1 MEKQIDK
8 SNIFR
13 KQSLERVKSPEQLND
28 YLHVTSP
35 AIWVVLVTV
44 LLLIGVLFAWSAFT
58 AYESSATGIGT
69 VSGGTMTVVF
79 DNENTASNVQTG
91 MNVTVGDVTGVISS
105 VGIGTDGRLAAVA
118 QINMPDGVYEA
129 KVTYKQT
136 QVISLL
142 LG

>member
-1 MEKQIDK
+1 MGTQTDK
-8 SNIFR
+8 SNLFR

-28 YLHVTSP
+28 YLHVTNP
-35 AIWVVLVTV
+35 ATWVVLVTV

-58 AYESSATGIGT
+58 AYESSATGVGT

-79 DNENTASNVQTG
+79 DNDNTASNIQTG

-105 VGIGTDGRLAAVA
+105 VGRDTDGRIAAVA

-142 LG
+142 LN

>member
-1 MEKQIDK
+1 
-8 SNIFR
+8 
-13 KQSLERVKSPEQLND
+13 
-28 YLHVTSP
+28 
-35 AIWVVLVTV
+35 
-44 LLLIGVLFAWSAFT
+44 
-58 AYESSATGIGT
+58 
-69 VSGGTMTVVF
+69 
-79 DNENTASNVQTG
+79 

-105 VGIGTDGRLAAVA
+105 VGMDTDGRLAAVA

>member
-1 MEKQIDK
+1 MGTQTDK
-8 SNIFR
+8 SNLFR
-13 KQSLERVKSPEQLND
+13 KQSIERVKSPEQLND

-44 LLLIGVLFAWSAFT
+44 LMLMGVLFAWSAFT
-58 AYESSATGIGT
+58 AYESSAMGIGT

-79 DNENTASNVQTG
+79 DDDNTASNIQTG

-105 VGIGTDGRLAAVA
+105 VGRDTDGRIAAVA

-142 LG
+142 LN